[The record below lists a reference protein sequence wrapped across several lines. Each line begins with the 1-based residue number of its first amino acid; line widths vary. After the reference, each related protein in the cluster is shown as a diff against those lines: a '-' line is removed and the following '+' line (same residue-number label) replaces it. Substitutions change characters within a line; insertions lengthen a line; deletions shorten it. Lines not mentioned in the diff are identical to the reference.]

1 MSADHAEMAVVGQRL
16 PKRDAPA
23 KVTGRAM
30 YGHDLTRPGMLHA
43 AILRSPHASACLT
56 HLNSTTAAQLPGVLA
71 VLTAADVP
79 DGAVG
84 FAADGPILKGPIV
97 RRVGDE
103 VAAVAATTPELAA
116 RAVEILDARYDLLPA
131 VFDPHAALLPD
142 APLIHPHL
150 GTNLFRRHTYAHGDA
165 AAALAAADVVVQDVF
180 ELPPVAVTPM
190 EPAFC
195 LAEFDAQGDLIFF
208 SSTQAPFELQRRLA
222 HAIGL
227 SPGRVRVIQPV
238 IGGAFGRGLDTY
250 AFEIVAA
257 LLARVTGR
265 PVRLALDRREE
276 FLAMPVRQ
284 PVRLTMRTAARH
296 DGTLLAREAHA
307 VLDIG
312 AYASLGIMTPV
323 VMAQVVASLY
333 RVPHVRFTVDLV
345 YTNNPMTG
353 AMRGFGGPQATF
365 AVESQMDRLAHA
377 LALDPVAFRRQNAN
391 QPGTETPQGVR
402 FSTCELDRCLA
413 LAGEWAVAQR
423 QARPPAVA
431 GHRRGVGVAAALN
444 VGGGARMF
452 RSDGC
457 GALVKV
463 DDYGRVSVLTGATDM
478 GQGTDAALAQIVAE
492 TIGVAAEAVTVVMGD
507 TGVTPWDVG
516 AHASRTVFVA
526 GQAARL
532 AAAEARRQIL
542 ETAGELLEAAPED
555 LEARG
560 GRVYVRG
567 VPARGMSL
575 EKIVRVR
582 HFRPG
587 GQIVLGQGWYDPP
600 NAQVDEALRG
610 NLSAT
615 YSFGAQAAEVD
626 VDLATGRVQVLQL
639 FMAADVGRAI
649 NPMLVEGQLE
659 GAMHMGLGYALSEQA
674 LVEYGRV
681 TNDTLR
687 ESGLLTALDMP
698 AVTVR
703 LLDAP
708 DPLGPFGAKG
718 AGELGVLAVAPAVA
732 NAIAAAVGARLTQLP
747 LTPERVWLAL
757 GETGDT

>member
-1 MSADHAEMAVVGQRL
+1 MSADRNDLTVVGQRL

-23 KVTGRAM
+23 KVTGRAL
-30 YGHDLTRPGMLHA
+30 YGHDLTRPGLLHA
-43 AILRSPHASACLT
+43 AILRSPHASARLT
-56 HLNSTTAAQLPGVLA
+56 HLNIAAAAQLPGVLA
-71 VLTAADVP
+71 VLTAAEVP
-79 DGAVG
+79 AVAVG
-84 FAADGPILKGPIV
+84 FAADGPILKGPVI

-103 VAAVAATTPELAA
+103 VAAVAATTPEAAA
-116 RAVEILDARYDLLPA
+116 RALELLDARYDLLPA

-142 APLIHPHL
+142 APLVHPHL
-150 GTNLFRRHTYAHGDA
+150 GSNLFRRHSYAHGDA
-165 AAALAAADVVVQDVF
+165 AAALAAADVVVDDVF
-180 ELPPVAVTPM
+180 ELPPVALAPM

-195 LAEFDAQGDLIFF
+195 LAEFDALGDLTFY

-222 HAIGL
+222 QAIGL

-257 LLARVTGR
+257 LLARATGR

-284 PVRLTMRTAARH
+284 PVRLTMRSAARR
-296 DGTLLAREAHA
+296 DGTLLARDAQA

-333 RVPHVRFTVDLV
+333 RVPNVRFTLDLV

-365 AVESQMDRLAHA
+365 AVESQMDRLALA
-377 LALDPVAFRRQNAN
+377 LGLDPVAFRRQNAN
-391 QPGTETPQGVR
+391 QPGEETPQGLR
-402 FSTCELDRCLA
+402 LSTCELDQCLA
-413 LAGEWAVAQR
+413 LAGEWARAQR
-423 QARPPAVA
+423 LARAPTGP
-431 GHRRGVGVAAALN
+431 GSRRGLGVAAALN

-478 GQGTDAALAQIVAE
+478 GQGTDVALAQIVAE
-492 TIGVAAEAVTVVMGD
+492 TVGVAAEVVTVVTGD
-507 TGVTPWDVG
+507 TAVTPWDVG

-542 ETAGELLEAAPED
+542 ETAAELLEAAVED
-555 LEARG
+555 LDARA
-560 GRVYVRG
+560 GRVFVRG
-567 VPARGMSL
+567 APTRGLPL
-575 EKIVRVR
+575 EKVIRAR

-615 YSFGAQAAEVD
+615 YSFGALAAEVE
-626 VDLATGRVQVLQL
+626 VDLATGRVRVLNL

-659 GAMHMGLGYALSEQA
+659 GALHMGLGYALSEQA
-674 LVEYGRV
+674 LVEFGRV

-698 AVTVR
+698 AITVR
-703 LLDAP
+703 LLEAP
-708 DPLGPFGAKG
+708 DPQGPFGAKG
-718 AGELGVLAVAPAVA
+718 AGELGVLAVAPAIA
-732 NAIAAAVGARLTQLP
+732 NAIANAVGARLTQLP
-747 LTPERVWLAL
+747 LTPERVWAAGAGL
-757 GETGDT
+757 T